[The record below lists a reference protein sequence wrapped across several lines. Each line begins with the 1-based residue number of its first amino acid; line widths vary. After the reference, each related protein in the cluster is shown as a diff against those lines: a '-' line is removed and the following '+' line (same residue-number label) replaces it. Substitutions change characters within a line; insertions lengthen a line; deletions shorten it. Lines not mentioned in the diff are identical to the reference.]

1 VQTRFSVMNLSSAT
15 SMTSVLAEG
24 RVQREK
30 QAQERAEARLRDARS
45 AVETL
50 KQRNTAAAKDAQEQ
64 RKAAAKQKIEQ
75 IKARIRMLQMSG
87 SADPK
92 LLAQLAK
99 ELKSAVKMYGGSG
112 GASVEIGGADAGSS
126 AASNAAPAAAAD
138 PSAGATETAPTE
150 TPIAAEPPAPPANE
164 DAAAPKGEGEGE
176 KNPETTKSEDNPYR
190 RMAAEAQARVAEQS
204 RRGAAQQEDR
214 DFLSDASTPTKR
226 RRLQPRPCGRSRA
239 PAAIWARPGSP

>member
-1 VQTRFSVMNLSSAT
+1 MNVSSAT

-50 KQRNTAAAKDAQEQ
+50 KQRNTAAAKDGQEQ

-75 IKARIRMLQMSG
+75 IMARIRMLQMSG

-99 ELKSAVKMYGGSG
+99 ELKSAVNVVRKHQ
-112 GASVEIGGADAGSS
+112 
-126 AASNAAPAAAAD
+126 
-138 PSAGATETAPTE
+138 
-150 TPIAAEPPAPPANE
+150 IAMP
-164 DAAAPKGEGEGE
+164 D
-176 KNPETTKSEDNPYR
+176 THR
-190 RMAAEAQARVAEQS
+190 HRV
-204 RRGAAQQEDR
+204 
-214 DFLSDASTPTKR
+214 
-226 RRLQPRPCGRSRA
+226 
-239 PAAIWARPGSP
+239 W